1 MKLFLHSNS
10 VSRLFVFSAFFL
22 GTGFSLFAQDLFVGA
37 NGELY
42 LSKDVIFTTNN
53 TVVNVDDNGSFSME
67 AGSIW
72 GSDQEYVDG
81 TVKVYSNGETTL
93 PVGNNGVYAPVSLK
107 HTGTSTAKYVNS
119 APSDG
124 SNGAD
129 VDAVGSTEFWEMTG
143 SAVVTLPWNEN
154 SGITDLVNNN
164 GGALSAVSIV
174 GLDSGVWDLISLSRS
189 FTVSGDLLNG
199 EVSSD
204 PDNAVNLDGFTQ
216 FTFGID
222 RQIVLALD
230 DLFLTTGIE
239 LISNPVRSEESEI
252 RFVTSGEMV
261 DLKASIY
268 DIKGRLIKR
277 YDKINLSIG
286 QGSLSKSNMKSGLY
300 FVKFEHEGKTGV
312 KKLLIE

>member
-1 MKLFLHSNS
+1 MLFLHSNP
-10 VSRLFVFSAFFL
+10 VFRLFVFSAFFI
-22 GTGFSLFAQDLFVGA
+22 GAGFSSVAQDLYIGA
-37 NGELY
+37 NGEFY
-42 LSKDVIFTTNN
+42 LSKDAVFTTNN

-67 AGSIW
+67 AGSSW

-81 TVKVYSNGETTL
+81 NVTVYDNGETIL
-93 PVGNNGVYAPVSLK
+93 PVGDNGVYAPVSMK
-107 HTGTSTAKYVNS
+107 HTGTSTAKYINS
-119 APSDG
+119 SPADG
-124 SNGAD
+124 SNGTD

-174 GLDSGVWDLISLSRS
+174 GLDSGVWDLISASRS

-204 PDNAVNLDGFTQ
+204 LDNEVNLNGFGQ

-230 DLFLTTGIE
+230 DLFLSTGIE
-239 LISNPVRSEESEI
+239 LLSNPVKYEDSEI
-252 RFVTSGEMV
+252 RFVASGEMV

-268 DIKGRLIKR
+268 DINGRLIKR
-277 YDKINLSIG
+277 YDKIDLSIG
-286 QGSLSKSNMKSGLY
+286 EGSLSKSNMKSGLY